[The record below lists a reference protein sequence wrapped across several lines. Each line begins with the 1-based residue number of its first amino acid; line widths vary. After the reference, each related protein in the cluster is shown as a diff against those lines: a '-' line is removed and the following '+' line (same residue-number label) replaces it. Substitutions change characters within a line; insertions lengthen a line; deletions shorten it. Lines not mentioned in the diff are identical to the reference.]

1 MYVACV
7 CGEKI
12 SEAHVL
18 QHALAQWCHGEDSFD
33 GGRRSVAVRRANE
46 YV

>member
-33 GGRRSVAVRRANE
+33 GGRRSIAVRRANE
-46 YV
+46 YA